1 MSAQGGRRDSR
12 VDRAAPPAIA
22 LSAEQEQSARGA
34 HGPGVQTL
42 PVGGW
47 DAIGEY
53 GEQTTWLGLLVLEGF
68 VARETSCEQET
79 AIEVIGPG
87 DLLRPWDHDGEIRW
101 RASRHAGDCSSQH
114 GSRSSSAPRVRA
126 QRISPARLG
135 RRYHRTH
142 RPPRALGWQSG

>member
-1 MSAQGGRRDSR
+1 MSAQEDVEILD
-12 VDRAAPPAIA
+12 VDRELASA
-22 LSAEQEQSARGA
+22 LSAEQQELARGHTQA
-34 HGPGVQTL
+34 PVQRL

-87 DLLRPWDHDGEIRW
+87 DLYGPGTTTASIRW

-114 GSRSSSAPRVRA
+114 GSRSSTTSSR
-126 QRISPARLG
+126 SG
-135 RRYHRTH
+135 Y
-142 RPPRALGWQSG
+142 PPGPP